1 MIKRALVIG
10 ATGFVGRHLVK
21 ALRDSEFEV
30 VAMRRW
36 DSDPGWVATLEVET
50 VVGDLLDRE
59 RLVEILPGFNCVF
72 MVAAPRLGGAG
83 SVYLR
88 ESVQGIRNL
97 LAVCRAV
104 DVERVV
110 VTSCA
115 TTIARAPGDGT
126 SSADEVYLPGSGLGA
141 GLGAPPFRAHL
152 LSALEEQV
160 EAQHAVEMEC
170 LRQAAD
176 GMDLILLCPGICVGM
191 GAKLP
196 TRDMLAAV
204 PDEARINVV
213 DIDAVV
219 RAHLAAAT
227 ERTRQPFGGDR
238 RSLGGDNTT
247 IGDLYKRLEP
257 RGAGERNL
265 GRYTVILSDEAHE
278 VRALA
283 LFGANTWLD
292 STRAKDEFGFRPR
305 SI

>member
-10 ATGFVGRHLVK
+10 ATGFVGGHLVA
-21 ALRDSEFEV
+21 ALRRSEFDV

-36 DSDPGWVATLEVET
+36 DSDPARVAALKVDT

-83 SVYLR
+83 AEYMR
-88 ESVQGIRNL
+88 QSVQGIRNL

-115 TTIARAPGDGT
+115 TTIAHAPAAAT
-126 SSADEVYLPGSGLGA
+126 SSAEDVYLPGSGIGA
-141 GLGAPPFRAHL
+141 GLGAPPFRAEL
-152 LSALEEQV
+152 LGALQEQV
-160 EAQHAVEMEC
+160 EAQFAVEMEC
-170 LRQAAD
+170 FRQAAD
-176 GMDLILLCPGICVGM
+176 GMDLILLCPGICVGD
-191 GAKLP
+191 GAILP
-196 TRDMLAAV
+196 TRRVLAGV
-204 PDEARINVV
+204 PDDARINLV

-219 RAHLAAAT
+219 QAHLAAAT

-238 RSLGGDNTT
+238 RCLGGENTT
-247 IGDLYKRLEP
+247 VGDVYKRLAP
-257 RGAGERNL
+257 RGAGERAL
-265 GRYTVILSDEAHE
+265 GRSTVTLSDRVQEL
-278 VRALA
+278 RALP

-292 STRAKDEFGFRPR
+292 ASRAKQELGFRPR

>member
-10 ATGFVGRHLVK
+10 ATGFVGRHLVA
-21 ALRDSEFEV
+21 ALRNSEFEV

-36 DSDPGWVATLEVET
+36 DSDPARVVALEVET
-50 VVGDLLDRE
+50 LVGDLLDRE

-72 MVAAPRLGGAG
+72 MVAAPRLGAGGAK
-83 SVYLR
+83 YLR

-115 TTIARAPGDGT
+115 TTIARAPASAT
-126 SSADEVYLPGSGLGA
+126 SSAEEVYLPGSGLGA
-141 GLGAPPFRAHL
+141 GLDAPPFRAKL
-152 LSALEEQV
+152 LDALEAQV
-160 EAQHAVEMEC
+160 EAQFAVEMEC
-170 LRQAAD
+170 FRQAAD
-176 GMDLILLCPGICVGM
+176 GMDLILLCPGICVGE
-191 GAKLP
+191 GAVWP
-196 TRDMLAAV
+196 TRGILAGI
-204 PDEARINVV
+204 PDDARINLV

-219 RAHLAAAT
+219 QAHLAAAT

-238 RSLGGDNTT
+238 RCLGGDNTT
-247 IGDLYKRLEP
+247 LGEVYNRLEP
-257 RGAGERNL
+257 QGVGERNL
-265 GRYTVILSDEAHE
+265 GRYTVALSDEFHE
-278 VRALA
+278 LRALP

-292 STRAKDEFGFRPR
+292 SSRAKEEFGFRPR